1 MGDDSVKSADKKSNG
16 VLALHLAVLF
26 FGLSGVIG
34 KWVDVPAVCVA
45 WGRSLCSSVILLAFI
60 RIKSISLKLFGKRDY
75 LLALI
80 GGAILALHWTT
91 FFLSIK
97 TSSVAIGTIT
107 FSSFPLFVTF
117 IEPLIFRER
126 LEKRDVFLAVMM
138 LAGVAVTVPMSSM
151 GGLNAVGAAWGL
163 VSAASY
169 AALSL
174 INRYLASKYKSVQIC
189 FYQQFSAAVALLPF
203 VLLSKAVWSAFDIAG
218 VAAIGIFCTALAFSL
233 FVSAQRHVKAKTAGI
248 VSGMETVYGI
258 AFAALLLGELPGIR
272 ELLGGVII
280 LASAMASTLQKER

>member
-1 MGDDSVKSADKKSNG
+1 MKSADKKASG
-16 VLALHLAVLF
+16 VLTLHLAVLF

-34 KWVDVPAVCVA
+34 KWVNVPAVSVA

-60 RIKSISLKLFGKRDY
+60 RAKGVSLKLLLKSDY
-75 LLALI
+75 ILALI
-80 GGAILALHWTT
+80 GGVILALHWTT

-107 FSSFPLFVTF
+107 FSAFPLFVTF
-117 IEPLIFRER
+117 IEPLVFRER
-126 LEKRDVFLAVMM
+126 LEKRDVFLAAMM
-138 LAGVAVTVPMSSM
+138 LAGVAVTVPMSSI
-151 GGLNAVGAAWGL
+151 GGLSAIGAAWGL
-163 VSAASY
+163 VSSAAY

-189 FYQQFSAAVALLPF
+189 FYQQFSAAVVLLPF
-203 VLLSKAVWSAFDIAG
+203 VLLSKTVWRAYDIAG
-218 VAAIGIFCTALAFSL
+218 VLAIGIFCTALAFSL

-258 AFAALLLGELPGIR
+258 VFASLLLGERPEIR

-280 LASAMASTLQKER
+280 LASAMASTLKKER